1 MDKTVKEPIKIRQ
14 KKLANGNIS
23 LYLDIYL
30 NGKRHYEFLR
40 LYLIPERNRAD
51 KEKNRQTM
59 QLANSIKAMRQ
70 VEVQNHEYGFKS
82 DYAEQTLFYDYY
94 VDTN

>member
-40 LYLIPERNRAD
+40 LYLNPR
-51 KEKNRQTM
+51 
-59 QLANSIKAMRQ
+59 
-70 VEVQNHEYGFKS
+70 
-82 DYAEQTLFYDYY
+82 AEQSRQGEKQADHATCKLYQG
-94 VDTN
+94 NEAGRSAEP